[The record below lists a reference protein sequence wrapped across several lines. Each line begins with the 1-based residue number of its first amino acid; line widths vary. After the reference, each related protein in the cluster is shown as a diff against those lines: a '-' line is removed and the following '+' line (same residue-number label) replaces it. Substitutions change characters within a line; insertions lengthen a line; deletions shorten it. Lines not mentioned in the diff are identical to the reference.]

1 MAAEME
7 KRRTGWTRRA
17 PGATTAQQMV
27 FRVEAARVLSR
38 GGEEEEEGSRLA
50 QYVICT
56 SLYRVA
62 CESRLGFLGTKPPCA
77 WEQDEDQPALPEP
90 RRTALDQSQ
99 AARLQPCRHR
109 CVLPEAPTRAHRAFD
124 APAALAAP
132 CAGRSHCDE
141 QDAVGANSNE
151 HHACASAIHV
161 LRAHPGT
168 PVVQRRAELAARRP
182 GRESRIHNK
191 DCGL

>member
-1 MAAEME
+1 MLSGNQGSLQSYT
-7 KRRTGWTRRA
+7 KNDFILCSCSVF
-17 PGATTAQQMV
+17 ATPNGNYHRQC
-27 FRVEAARVLSR
+27 
-38 GGEEEEEGSRLA
+38 RL
-50 QYVICT
+50 
-56 SLYRVA
+56 RVA
-62 CESRLGFLGTKPPCA
+62 CESRLGFSGTKPPCA

-141 QDAVGANSNE
+141 RDAVGANSDE

-168 PVVQRRAELAARRP
+168 LVVQRRAELAARRP